1 MPYSTGQG
9 VLGAIRHLP
18 VVGSLLA
25 NVPGCLTDNDSMS
38 SASTTLGLP
47 TRSGCLQ
54 ATSSQVK
61 SEAGHATAAD
71 APIAP

>member
-1 MPYSTGQG
+1 MPYRTGQG

-25 NVPGCLTDNDSMS
+25 NVPGCLTDIDPMS
-38 SASTTLGLP
+38 SASTALGLP
-47 TRSGCLQ
+47 MRFGYLQ
-54 ATSSQVK
+54 ATSSHVN
-61 SEAGHATAAD
+61 SEAGHAMAAD